1 MDQQLGLVSIRLPA
15 PEAGLAELL
24 LLLPSASTGSGP
36 SRPVGQEPSQV
47 AGWVQLQRQNA
58 LTALDWAGIHAFL
71 SGTHPL
77 GNKACQHLVSLLGW
91 AADGAVQQL
100 RGAAGSGAAVRHAPD
115 AGNPR
120 HQAALR
126 NTLKLSLAFLAFMA
140 KGSGSASS
148 DEGQQAE
155 AAPRRGKKAKAG
167 AASEGKAAAA
177 AAAALPSLHLRRDA
191 LLTLGAIAEAVTA
204 HSSTLLPAVADL
216 RAAERLWRA
225 GALHCLVHPPAG
237 AVGAAG
243 STLVS
248 AKAALEDCYAAAA
261 GVCSACRL
269 STSLGAANRHLRCML
284 DLDAALSC
292 KVCYNSFLKTL
303 HFISLLLLTCS
314 LPSIGA
320 AILARP
326 FLTAAAAA
334 DQEAPAQPSEAPAVA
349 SAAAATAAARTLQ
362 ELLSIVSEPKQTQ
375 QVGWAYRYP
384 LLIGNGQR
392 ITENLCACVLTIDS
406 V

>member
-36 SRPVGQEPSQV
+36 SSPVGQEPSQV

-58 LTALDWAGIHAFL
+58 LTALDWAGLHAFL

-77 GNKACQHLVSLLGW
+77 GNKACQHLVSLLEW

-100 RGAAGSGAAVRHAPD
+100 RDAAASGPAATHVSD

-140 KGSGSASS
+140 KGSGSAGS

-177 AAAALPSLHLRRDA
+177 AAAALSSLHIRRDA
-191 LLTLGAIAEAVTA
+191 LLALGGIAEAVTA

-225 GALHCLVHPPAG
+225 AALHCLVHPPAG

-269 STSLGAANRHLRCML
+269 STSMGAANCHLRCML

-292 KVCYNSFLKTL
+292 KFATILLL
-303 HFISLLLLTCS
+303 HTALHLVTLLTCL
-314 LPSIGA
+314 LPSNGA
-320 AILARP
+320 AILAQP

-334 DQEAPAQPSEAPAVA
+334 DQQAPAQPYAAANATSA
-349 SAAAATAAARTLQ
+349 SAATAAARTLQ

-375 QVGWAYRYP
+375 QVLWAYGYP
-384 LLIGNGQR
+384 LLI
-392 ITENLCACVLTIDS
+392 
-406 V
+406 